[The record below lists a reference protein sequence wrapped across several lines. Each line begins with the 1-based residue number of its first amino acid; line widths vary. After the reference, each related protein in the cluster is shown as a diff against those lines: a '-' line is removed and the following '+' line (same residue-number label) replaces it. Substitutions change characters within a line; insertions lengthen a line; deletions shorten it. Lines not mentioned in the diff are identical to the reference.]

1 MEATAVPTGVTPAA
15 DATTQRLPAGLAIS
29 FVLSGAAGLA
39 YELVWTRYLALLVG
53 HAAYAQVLVLAVY
66 LGGTAAG
73 SLLVAG
79 RSRRLARPLRAYA
92 GVEGALAA
100 FGLAFHGLYLAGQA
114 LLYGVLAPS
123 VDSGAA
129 LGMAS
134 WAVAIL
140 LILPQ
145 AVLLGT
151 TFPLMA
157 AGVLRRAP
165 GLPGRSVADVYL
177 LNTLGGAAGILVG
190 GFGLIPI
197 FGLPGT
203 AVAAGVL

>member
-1 MEATAVPTGVTPAA
+1 MEVHGVT
-15 DATTQRLPAGLAIS
+15 TTAEPPTRRLPPQLAAA

-39 YELVWTRYLALLVG
+39 YELVWTRYLALIVG

-79 RSRRLARPLRAYA
+79 RSRALARPLGAYA
-92 GVEGALAA
+92 RVELGLAA
-100 FGLAFHGLYLAGQA
+100 FGIAFHGLYLAGQGV
-114 LLYGVLAPS
+114 LYRVLAPALDGGLG
-123 VDSGAA
+123 VAA
-129 LGMAS
+129 
-134 WAVAIL
+134 WTVAIL

-157 AGVLRRAP
+157 A
-165 GLPGRSVADVYL
+165 
-177 LNTLGGAAGILVG
+177 
-190 GFGLIPI
+190 
-197 FGLPGT
+197 
-203 AVAAGVL
+203 